1 MEKYQ
6 RAYAYLFGQMD
17 DALSLMEHGNLLNFG
32 RVRSILQNALLKVEE
47 DMITEPEMDPAE
59 SLRLEAELL
68 GHKLRRLDVYEFVRH
83 VEILREVY
91 KKR

>member
-32 RVRSILQNALLKVEE
+32 RVRAILQNALLKVEE
-47 DMITEPEMDPAE
+47 DMITEPGMDPDE
-59 SLRLEAELL
+59 SLRLEVELL
-68 GHKLRRLDVYEFVRH
+68 GHKLRKLDAGEFMRH
-83 VEILREVY
+83 TLVLFDFNM
-91 KKR
+91 KR